1 LEKRKKDT
9 GEKKIDIT
17 DIRSKVEAKIDH
29 IMKVEFETKRDG
41 TKRFT
46 GVHSNQALTS
56 HPYGARKELI
66 DKNADTWNEPYRAK
80 VFAKDENGIEYQK
93 TGGGGVST
101 FFPDSWDR
109 ARILD
114 EVEHAVENNRGLLD
128 PLHPRKGYFGFS
140 KDGNIKINFYYNQST
155 GAINSYF
162 PLIE

>member
-114 EVEHAVENNRGLLD
+114 EVEHAVENNRGNYD
-128 PLHPRKGYFGFS
+128 ANKPHEGYFGHS
-140 KDGNIKINFYYNQST
+140 KDDSITIRFYYDEKT
-155 GAINSYF
+155 EAIGSYF
-162 PLIE
+162 PSLQ